1 MLSPAQAAPLGHLEA
16 GALRR
21 RLGNA
26 LLPVA
31 LLGGVILAW
40 WAAVRGFGIPAYL
53 LPAPGEVAARLATD
67 HALLLRHAG
76 ATLAVILIGFA
87 VSVVLGLGLALAV
100 VLNRT
105 AERMLMPLIVG
116 SQTIPKV
123 AIAPLFIVWL
133 GFGMQPKV
141 AITFLIAFFPVVI
154 SSVTGLKSVEND
166 MLDLVRSMGAGTWKQ
181 VWKVRIPTAL
191 PQIFSGFR
199 IAITSAVVGAI
210 VAEFVGSD
218 SGLGYLLLTST
229 ATLDGTLVWSALL
242 MLVAIG
248 VSLFVAVVQLER
260 LVIPWH
266 VSIRN
271 AG

>member
-1 MLSPAQAAPLGHLEA
+1 MLSQALAAPAEGEW
-16 GALRR
+16 RR
-21 RLGNA
+21 RLGNIA
-26 LLPVA
+26 LPLG
-31 LLGGVILAW
+31 LLAGVIFAW
-40 WAAVRGFGIPAYL
+40 WAAVKVFGIPDYL
-53 LPAPGEVAARLATD
+53 LPSPGAVAARFATD
-67 HALLLRHAG
+67 YPLLFRHAG
-76 ATLAVILIGFA
+76 ATLSVILIGFA
-87 VSVVLGLGLALAV
+87 VSVVVGLGLAMLV
-100 VLNRT
+100 VLNPV

-123 AIAPLFIVWL
+123 AIAPLFVVWL
-133 GFGMQPKV
+133 GFGLAPKV
-141 AITFLIAFFPVVI
+141 AVTFLIAFFPVVI
-154 SSVTGLKSVEND
+154 SAVTGLKSVEND
-166 MLDLVRSMGAGTWKQ
+166 MLDLVRSMGARTWKE
-181 VWKVRIPTAL
+181 VWKVRVPTAL

-229 ATLDGTLVWSALL
+229 ATLDGSLVWSALL

-248 VSLFVAVVQLER
+248 IFLFVAVVKLER

>member
-1 MLSPAQAAPLGHLEA
+1 MLTQALPAPAETEW
-16 GALRR
+16 RR
-21 RLGNA
+21 RAGNV
-26 LLPVA
+26 LLPLA

-40 WAAVRGFGIPAYL
+40 WAAVRVFGIPDYL
-53 LPAPGEVAARLATD
+53 LPAPGAVAQRLATD
-67 HALLLRHAG
+67 HTLLFRHAG
-76 ATLAVILIGFA
+76 ATLSVILVGFA
-87 VSVVLGLGLALAV
+87 VSVVVGLGLALAV
-100 VLNRT
+100 VLNAT

-123 AIAPLFIVWL
+123 AIAPLFVVWL
-133 GFGMQPKV
+133 GFGMAPKV
-141 AITFLIAFFPVVI
+141 AVTFLIAFFPVVI
-154 SSVTGLKSVEND
+154 SAVTGLKSVEND
-166 MLDLVRSMGAGTWKQ
+166 MLDLVRSMGASTWKQ

-229 ATLDGTLVWSALL
+229 ATLDGSLVWSALL

-248 VSLFVAVVQLER
+248 IALFVAVVRIER

>member
-1 MLSPAQAAPLGHLEA
+1 MLSAAQALPAPRDSEWRRKLGNVALPLG
-16 GALRR
+16 
-21 RLGNA
+21 
-26 LLPVA
+26 LLAAV
-31 LLGGVILAW
+31 VFAW
-40 WAAVRGFGIPAYL
+40 WAGVKLFGIPEYL
-53 LPAPGEVAARLATD
+53 LPSPGAVAERFSKD
-67 HALLLRHAG
+67 YDLLFRHAG
-76 ATLAVILIGFA
+76 ATLSVILIGFG
-87 VSVVLGLGLALAV
+87 VSVVVGLGLALLV
-100 VLNRT
+100 VLYPI
-105 AERMLMPLIVG
+105 AERMVMPLIVG

-123 AIAPLFIVWL
+123 AIAPLFVVWL
-133 GFGMQPKV
+133 GFGLAPKV
-141 AITFLIAFFPVVI
+141 AVTFLIAFFPVVI
-154 SSVTGLKSVEND
+154 SAVTGLKSVEND
-166 MLDLVRSMGAGTWKQ
+166 MLDLVRSMGARTWKE
-181 VWKVRIPTAL
+181 VWKVRLPTAL

-229 ATLDGTLVWSALL
+229 ATLDGSLVWSALL

-248 VSLFVAVVQLER
+248 IALFVAVVKIER